1 MAGCS
6 GSNFSSGPYID
17 VRVEYL
23 NECENRLKKLFR
35 QALLFFLEE
44 EANGKPLP
52 VILGNGKKVNLFK
65 LFVFVCEIDGFDS
78 VSWNGLWELVAEKL
92 GLDSSVSP
100 TLRLVYSKYLN
111 RLEKW
116 VMENSRKVKLEDPVV
131 RKIGSYVGLLHEL
144 GFGLKSFLENGKR
157 QKRNRAV
164 ALGCKN
170 IEESHHRKK
179 LRHDNNNEGVGTS
192 CPVVSDASVV
202 CLEQQ
207 VDIPEMLKWL
217 TSVAISPHDPSI
229 GVIPHSWKWKK
240 FTGKEY
246 YIQVIKAKN
255 ALLLQRHN
263 AAVRFTYSPLM
274 GNLTVH
280 PSMYDD
286 QRPSLGSLRYSTRN
300 PKVSKHQSSGREV
313 IAGTCRATGLQV
325 PKQPQFPRRNVG
337 VGPRYQAVV
346 DEWTEPGL
354 ESDSKW
360 LGTRVWPPLENNEA
374 VEDLVGKG
382 RAKSCS
388 CDTLISNSVECIRFH
403 IAENRMELRR
413 DLGDVF
419 FHWRFNQMGEEV
431 SLRWTE
437 REEKKFKMMMISNPK
452 SLWKNAA
459 RLFRGKN
466 REELVHYYF
475 NVFLINRR
483 RYQNRVTP
491 RHIDSDDDSES
502 FGSVGPSYG
511 RSAVTS
517 PDSDIMICSQNSQCG
532 EVID

>member
-6 GSNFSSGPYID
+6 GSYYSSGPYID

-23 NECENRLKKLFR
+23 NECEDRLKKLFA
-35 QALLFFLEE
+35 QALLYFLEE

-52 VILGNGKKVNLFK
+52 VTLGNGENVDLFK
-65 LFVFVCEIDGFDS
+65 LFVFVCERDGFDS
-78 VSWNGLWELVAEKL
+78 VSRNGLWDLVAEKL
-92 GLDSSVSP
+92 GLDSSVYPS
-100 TLRLVYSKYLN
+100 LRLVYSKYLI

-116 VMENSRKVKLEDPVV
+116 VVENSRKVKLDDPVV

-144 GFGLKSFLENGKR
+144 GFGLKSLLDNGKC

-164 ALGCKN
+164 VLGCKD
-170 IEESHHRKK
+170 IVESHHRKK

-202 CLEQQ
+202 CLEEQ

-229 GVIPHSWKWKK
+229 GVIPYSSKWKE
-240 FTGKEY
+240 FTGKEC

-255 ALLLQRHN
+255 ALLVQRDN
-263 AAVRFTYSPLM
+263 AAIRYNYSPLM
-274 GNLTVH
+274 GNQTVH

-286 QRPSLGSLRYSTRN
+286 ERPSLGKLRYSTRN
-300 PKVSKHQSSGREV
+300 PKVSKHHSTSGREV
-313 IAGTCRATGLQV
+313 IAGTSRATGLQV

-346 DEWTEPGL
+346 DEWTEPCL
-354 ESDSKW
+354 ESDTKW
-360 LGTRVWPPLENNEA
+360 LGTRLWPPLENNEA
-374 VEDLVGKG
+374 VDGLIGKG
-382 RAKSCS
+382 REKSCS

-403 IAENRMELRR
+403 IAEKRVELKR
-413 DLGDVF
+413 DLGNVF
-419 FHWRFNQMGEEV
+419 FHWRFDRMGEEV

-437 REEKKFKMMMISNPK
+437 REEEKFKVKMISSPQSFWQKAAKFFPK
-452 SLWKNAA
+452 K
-459 RLFRGKN
+459 K

-491 RHIDSDDDSES
+491 RQIDSDDDSES
-502 FGSVGPSYG
+502 FGSVGPSFG

-517 PDSDIMICSQNSQCG
+517 PGSDIMICSQNSQS